1 MRTIYIPQF
10 LMSPDGAPAAGGA
23 PAAAAPP
30 ASASAALAPSVPA
43 PAAPAAAPASHGAG
57 PAAGGAPIQVTP
69 QGGAAAGGNAP
80 AADWLNGMDDATKAF
95 ATNKGWKNPSE
106 LLGSYQ
112 NLEKLVGAPADKI
125 VKLPAADD
133 ADGWKAVHAKLGC
146 PQTAKEYGFNDD
158 PAKGGNPDFAKW
170 AGENFQKLGLSVK
183 QGQELAAGFEKYA
196 EGLKA
201 AQDQAQI
208 AQLQEGQKGLQKEW
222 GAAYDQNVQ
231 IAKRG
236 AAVMGVDKA
245 TLDKIENAIG
255 FDGVMKLFH
264 SMGAKTGEASFVP
277 GSPGNGALTPAAA
290 AERIN
295 ALKADPGF
303 VKRYT
308 EGDAAARQE
317 MQRLHEMMSPGET
330 SLR

>member
-10 LMSPDGAPAAGGA
+10 LMSPDPAPAGGGAPAPAAGGA
-23 PAAAAPP
+23 PAPAP
-30 ASASAALAPSVPA
+30 SASAALGGTPA
-43 PAAPAAAPASHGAG
+43 
-57 PAAGGAPIQVTP
+57 PAAGGAPAP
-69 QGGAAAGGNAP
+69 AASGAPAPAPAAGSAP
-80 AADWLNGMDDATKAF
+80 AADWLNGMDDATKGF
-95 ATNKGWKNPSE
+95 VTNKGWKNPAE
-106 LLGSYQ
+106 VLGSYQ
-112 NLEKLVGAPADKI
+112 NLEKLVGAPADKL

-146 PQTAKEYGFNDD
+146 PQTPAEYNFNADA
-158 PAKGGNPDFAKW
+158 AKGGNPDFAKW
-170 AGENFQKLGLSVK
+170 AGENFQALGLSVK
-183 QGQELAAGFEKYA
+183 QGQELAGRFEKYA

-208 AQLQEGQKGLQKEW
+208 TQLQEGQKGLQKEW

-264 SMGAKTGEASFVP
+264 SMGAKTGEANFVH

-290 AERIN
+290 AERIS
-295 ALKADPGF
+295 ALKADPTF

-308 EGDAAARQE
+308 EGDANARQE

-330 SLR
+330 ALR